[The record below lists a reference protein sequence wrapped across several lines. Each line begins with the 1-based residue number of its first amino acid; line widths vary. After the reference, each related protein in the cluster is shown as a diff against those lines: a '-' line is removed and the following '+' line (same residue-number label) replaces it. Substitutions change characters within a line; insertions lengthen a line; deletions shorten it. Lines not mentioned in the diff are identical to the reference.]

1 MILEARS
8 MPFSTPEAITKCVSP
23 IKTAVQKIGRSVHTR
38 RTVEVAVYCLP
49 DVFECPAGNDRIEA
63 QDQESGQD
71 AVVSDPAPFRP
82 GGHFLERTDRI
93 AAGVAAD
100 KEFGYHYR
108 NS

>member
-8 MPFSTPEAITKCVSP
+8 IPFSTPEAITKCVSP
-23 IKTAVQKIGRSVHTR
+23 IKTAVQKIGRSALEEKLSKPAVKSNPR
-38 RTVEVAVYCLP
+38 RTVEAAVYCLP

-82 GGHFLERTDRI
+82 GAIFLNEPTVLLR
-93 AAGVAAD
+93 
-100 KEFGYHYR
+100 E
-108 NS
+108 

>member
-1 MILEARS
+1 MRQS
-8 MPFSTPEAITKCVSP
+8 DKDCCPEDRPEC
-23 IKTAVQKIGRSVHTR
+23 IGREVVEAGGKVHTR

-71 AVVSDPAPFRP
+71 AVVSDSAPFRP